1 MSNKAIEN
9 LNKQADT
16 LKVLVNCKQ
25 KLRNAILKNADRDL
39 IDAVC
44 QCINNLLIGNLDISE
59 SDKKELHK
67 YRHVLRKLVKKSS
80 LKQKQKILVQK
91 GGFLQYL
98 IPAAITG
105 ISEIISSIVSNKD

>member
-1 MSNKAIEN
+1 MSNRAINN
-9 LNKQADT
+9 LNKQSDM
-16 LKVLVNCKQ
+16 LKVLVHCKE
-25 KLRNAILKNADRDL
+25 KLRKVILKNADRDL
-39 IDAVC
+39 VDAIC

-67 YRHVLRKLVKKSS
+67 YRHILRKLVKKST

-105 ISEIISSIVSNKD
+105 ISQIISSLVSNKD